1 MCLECGCGRPGPTK
15 IDGKSMDDHGHVHP
29 HDHDHDH
36 DHDHGH
42 QHPHREIDVHQ
53 SIFAANDR
61 QAERNRGAF
70 SALNLLVL
78 NAVSSPGSGKT
89 TLLTKTI
96 ERLAPALRTGVIVGD
111 LETDNDA
118 RRLRTTGAPV
128 VQISTGT
135 LCHLDATMVSKAA
148 ANLPLRELD
157 LLVVENVGNLVCPA
171 EFDLGEGLRI
181 ALLSVTEGE
190 DKPLKY
196 PPLFRRADAV
206 HQEPVLLGGRPAQL
220 GTGRIYGQ
228 GQSHHL
234 GVQPHAAQVVERA
247 AEFVQVD
254 RVGVGSG
261 KADGGELLLDV
272 THDRQLVGLVFT
284 EEAGDGIDAGYGG
297 QVGERRDGIHC
308 ADEMSRQRGRD
319 RRGRVRPRDEMA
331 VC

>member
-15 IDGKSMDDHGHVHP
+15 IDGKQVDG
-29 HDHDHDH
+29 H

-42 QHPHREIDVHQ
+42 DYGHDHDHGHDHGHPHREIEVHQ

-61 QAERNRGAF
+61 QAERNRGFF

-89 TLLTKTI
+89 TLLAKTI
-96 ERLAPALRTGVIVGD
+96 ERLAPALRTGVVVGD

-135 LCHLDATMVSKAA
+135 LCHLDAEMVSKAVGS
-148 ANLPLRELD
+148 LPLRELD

-171 EFDLGEGLRI
+171 EFDLGENLRI

-196 PPLFRRADAV
+196 PPLFRGADAV
-206 HQEPVLLGGRPAQL
+206 LVTKTDLAGPCEFDRETALENLRRVNPKARVFEVSAKSGAGMDAWCDFLRE
-220 GTGRIYGQ
+220 
-228 GQSHHL
+228 S
-234 GVQPHAAQVVERA
+234 RA
-247 AEFVQVD
+247 
-254 RVGVGSG
+254 
-261 KADGGELLLDV
+261 
-272 THDRQLVGLVFT
+272 GLV
-284 EEAGDGIDAGYGG
+284 A
-297 QVGERRDGIHC
+297 
-308 ADEMSRQRGRD
+308 SR
-319 RRGRVRPRDEMA
+319 
-331 VC
+331 